1 MTSIYTFNLIE
12 NIIYLYI
19 IIYISSI
26 LNFLYLY
33 TIISNISINQL
44 HVLSSFAS
52 YKVLY
57 FSIIIMFLN
66 FSGVPPLSMFLVK
79 LQILKILFF
88 KLNVLLIFFFCLVN
102 IFGFLFYT
110 SMLRYV
116 QVKKQ
121 YKVVIKYVSPVYS
134 FIYLYITIFMM
145 FHIFWIINFCLIISY

>member
-145 FHIFWIINFCLIISY
+145 FHIF